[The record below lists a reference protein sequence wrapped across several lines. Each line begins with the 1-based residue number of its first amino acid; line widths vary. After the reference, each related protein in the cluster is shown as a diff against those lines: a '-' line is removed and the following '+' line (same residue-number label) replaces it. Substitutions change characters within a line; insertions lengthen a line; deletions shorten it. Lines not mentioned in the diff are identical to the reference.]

1 MYKIVVQLNNTF
13 YICVISCKIT
23 KSEFQKSTKFIKT
36 EPYMQ
41 KLTKAEEEIMQ
52 LFWDKGPTLV
62 SALIEEMP
70 EPKPPHSSV
79 SSIVRIL
86 EKKGFVDHKAYG
98 KTYEYFPIIS
108 KREYSRFS
116 LSRLVNNY
124 FEGSVNELVSF
135 LVKEND
141 ITLSELERIKRELKD
156 KS

>member
-1 MYKIVVQLNNTF
+1 
-13 YICVISCKIT
+13 
-23 KSEFQKSTKFIKT
+23 
-36 EPYMQ
+36 MQ

-52 LFWDKGPTLV
+52 LFWDKGPSLV
-62 SALIEEMP
+62 SALIDEMS

-86 EKKGFVDHKAYG
+86 EKKGFVNHKAYG

-108 KREYSRFS
+108 KKEYSRFS
-116 LSRLVNNY
+116 VKRLVTNY

-141 ITLSELERIKRELKD
+141 LTLSELEGIRQELSRK
-156 KS
+156 K